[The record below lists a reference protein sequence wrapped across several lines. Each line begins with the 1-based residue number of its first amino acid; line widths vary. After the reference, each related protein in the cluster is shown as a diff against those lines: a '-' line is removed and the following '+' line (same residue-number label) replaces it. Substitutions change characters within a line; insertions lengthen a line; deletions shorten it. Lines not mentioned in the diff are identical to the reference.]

1 MIDLFISI
9 IAVLLFVIV
18 ILVGSLI
25 YKYKDKKNYNFL
37 NMFPFE
43 MKGKYHST
51 NNLFYLLLTL
61 VLGFTVFASLYIFYI
76 SEIIVLSK
84 ILALSLMMSS
94 LFAISLFIVD
104 FRNYKLHLLSSIV
117 FSTLNIINYGVFAYL
132 GFRFAFTKYP
142 LYSSIIAI
150 VVSILLI
157 VLLLLPS
164 LKSWYLLKKNQAD
177 EFVRSKIHP
186 YAIIEWINLIFYI
199 AIFVL
204 AAISKITI

>member
-18 ILVGSLI
+18 ILVGSFI

-61 VLGFTVFASLYIFYI
+61 VLGFTIFASLYIFYI

-84 ILALSLMMSS
+84 LLALSLM
-94 LFAISLFIVD
+94 LCSLFIVSLFIID
-104 FRNYKLHLLSSIV
+104 FRNYQLHLLSSIV
-117 FSTLNIINYGVFAYL
+117 FATLNVINYGIFAYL

-150 VVSILLI
+150 VVCIILV

-186 YAIIEWINLIFYI
+186 YAFIEWINIILYFALFI
-199 AIFVL
+199 L
-204 AAISKITI
+204 ATVSKILM

>member
-18 ILVGSLI
+18 ILVGSFI

-43 MKGKYHST
+43 MKGKYYST

-61 VLGFTVFASLYIFYI
+61 VLGFTIFASLYIFYI

-84 ILALSLMMSS
+84 LLALSLM
-94 LFAISLFIVD
+94 LCSLFIVSLFIID
-104 FRNYKLHLLSSIV
+104 FRNYQLHLVSSIV
-117 FSTLNIINYGVFAYL
+117 FATLNVINYGIFAYL

-150 VVSILLI
+150 VVCIILV

-186 YAIIEWINLIFYI
+186 YAFIEWINIILYFALFI
-199 AIFVL
+199 L
-204 AAISKITI
+204 ATVSKLLM